1 MFARRRDNRFEL
13 NEGMQCI
20 GVGLNF
26 WPMDKCEVMLQT
38 CSDDL
43 DTFKI
48 RWQPAITKLD
58 ARALNW
64 ELEAK
69 KAPSIYDFLNDRYFK
84 DYDENNRD
92 TQFDPFKGT
101 SIEGKD

>member
-1 MFARRRDNRFEL
+1 MA
-13 NEGMQCI
+13 
-20 GVGLNF
+20 
-26 WPMDKCEVMLQT
+26 T
-38 CSDDL
+38 SD
-43 DTFKI
+43 
-48 RWQPAITKLD
+48 TKLD